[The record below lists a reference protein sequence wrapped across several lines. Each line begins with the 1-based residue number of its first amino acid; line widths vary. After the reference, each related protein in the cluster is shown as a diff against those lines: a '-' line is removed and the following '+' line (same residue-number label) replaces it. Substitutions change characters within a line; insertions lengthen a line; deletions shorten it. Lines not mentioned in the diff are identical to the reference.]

1 MAPEVFFHP
10 EFANDNF
17 TEPLSSVVDKT
28 IQVILLI
35 CSSRLIK
42 FIHGRTIGGLF
53 WFGVDKIIR
62 SC

>member
-28 IQVILLI
+28 IQVIMIEVQKEYPHVKPIFFVVVL
-35 CSSRLIK
+35 
-42 FIHGRTIGGLF
+42 GMP
-53 WFGVDKIIR
+53 D
-62 SC
+62 

>member
-28 IQVILLI
+28 IQVIQLI
-35 CSSRLIK
+35 CSSRLIQL
-42 FIHGRTIGGLF
+42 HGRTVGGSLLV
-53 WFGVDKIIR
+53 GVDKIR
-62 SC
+62 SCS